1 MTGAAIGVVVIAAG
15 SVFAQTSSVDQVLQ
29 ADIRRLELA
38 QESQERINA
47 VVEGTR
53 SLADDYRSINKEIDG
68 LKVYNR
74 LMTAQ
79 TNGQQATLDD
89 ITLSMEQVDVINR
102 QIFPLM
108 ERMIDGVEQSISL
121 DIPFLM
127 SEREKRVNDLKDIM
141 ERSDVSVAEKFR
153 KVMEAYQ
160 IESGL
165 RYVQRMLH
173 GRAECRRCGA
183 RIQHVSRRPC
193 RSLLSV
199 RRYSDNRL
207 VESRVGAIRA
217 TWQRVPQRSP
227 QRYSNRTAAYC
238 AGAGSVAISSS
249 QTCWGSLID
258 ETYSNSSRK
267 LICGNGCRTGSGR
280 REFDDGTSAANSAG
294 AGAGQCGGAA
304 AGGTLCSV
312 SQRTAEPG
320 QRGTRRTYPTGAK
333 Q

>member
-1 MTGAAIGVVVIAAG
+1 MKRCKYSSRQMTSAAIGAIVIAAG

-29 ADIRRLELA
+29 ADLRRLELA

-89 ITLSMEQVDVINR
+89 IALSMEQVDVINR

-108 ERMIDGVEQSISL
+108 ERMIDGIEQSISL

-127 SEREKRVNDLKDIM
+127 DERDNRISDLKDIM

-160 IESGL
+160 IESDYGTSSEWYKEEL
-165 RYVQRMLH
+165 NVD
-173 GRAECRRCGA
+173 GA
-183 RIQHVSRRPC
+183 
-193 RSLLSV
+193 V
-199 RRYSDNRL
+199 REYNMF
-207 VESRVGAIRA
+207 RVGRIGLYFQSDDASITGWWNPESGQYEMLGSEHRNEVRKGIRIA
-217 TWQRVPQRSP
+217 RQLIAPELVLLPFP
-227 QRYSNRTAAYC
+227 AAKP
-238 AGAGSVAISSS
+238 V
-249 QTCWGSLID
+249 
-258 ETYSNSSRK
+258 
-267 LICGNGCRTGSGR
+267 
-280 REFDDGTSAANSAG
+280 
-294 AGAGQCGGAA
+294 GGA
-304 AGGTLCSV
+304 
-312 SQRTAEPG
+312 
-320 QRGTRRTYPTGAK
+320 
-333 Q
+333 